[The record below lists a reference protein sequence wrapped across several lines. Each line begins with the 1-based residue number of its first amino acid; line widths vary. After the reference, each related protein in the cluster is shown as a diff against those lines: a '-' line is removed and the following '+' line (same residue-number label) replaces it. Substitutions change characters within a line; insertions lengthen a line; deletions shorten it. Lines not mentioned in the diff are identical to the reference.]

1 MITHNNLI
9 HNSFKLETTQMSINR
24 RMHKQIVHSL
34 SVKYHSII
42 KWNALIHTSKWISFR
57 HNVKQNKLGTKGPL
71 LYDSI
76 FMKF

>member
-1 MITHNNLI
+1 MIIHNNLI
-9 HNSFKLETTQMSINR
+9 HNSFKLETTQMSING
-24 RMHKQIVHSL
+24 RMHKLTVHSH

-42 KWNALIHTSKWISFR
+42 KRNALIHTSKWISFR
-57 HNVKQNKLGTKGPL
+57 HNAKQNKLGTKGPL